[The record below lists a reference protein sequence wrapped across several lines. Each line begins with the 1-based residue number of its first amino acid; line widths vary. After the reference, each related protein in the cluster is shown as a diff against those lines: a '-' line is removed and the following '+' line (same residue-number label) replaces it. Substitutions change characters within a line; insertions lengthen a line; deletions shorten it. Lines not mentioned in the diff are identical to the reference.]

1 MCVDTRFFRNN
12 KRPPFFCINSL
23 GRRTVFEGV
32 DDQTVVFVLGDHGMT
47 EDGNHGGATPEE
59 TGAALLV
66 WSRSG
71 ERLLGPG
78 FSNRR
83 NSGGASSSGRDKNS
97 GGTGGAS
104 SETLP
109 GADGGSTDRR
119 QGGPAQGHGDVAPG
133 EEEGS
138 EEDHSGPVPSGRRVA
153 QIDLVPTISLLLG
166 TPIPFG
172 SLGGVIPEV
181 FGGPYLDGGGS
192 GDDERGPRYLERL
205 CDALLVNSV
214 QVGGGCYEWDGTCV
228 VLMSLCRLV
237 WDGIA
242 RRRVMYRKGDV
253 SCLEASL
260 NS

>member
-1 MCVDTRFFRNN
+1 
-12 KRPPFFCINSL
+12 
-23 GRRTVFEGV
+23 
-32 DDQTVVFVLGDHGMT
+32 MT

-78 FSNRR
+78 FNNRR
-83 NSGGASSSGRDKNS
+83 NSGETPSSGREKNS
-97 GGTGGAS
+97 GGT
-104 SETLP
+104 
-109 GADGGSTDRR
+109 
-119 QGGPAQGHGDVAPG
+119 G

-138 EEDHSGPVPSGRRVA
+138 EEDHSGPVPAGRKVA

-181 FGGPYLDGGGS
+181 FGGAYLDGGES

-214 QVGGGCYEWDGTCV
+214 QV
-228 VLMSLCRLV
+228 
-237 WDGIA
+237 
-242 RRRVMYRKGDV
+242 
-253 SCLEASL
+253 
-260 NS
+260 

>member
-1 MCVDTRFFRNN
+1 MQPCEQFDSQVMGLAHPAPFRILGRIVSRWVHPCFFIPCAFTPF
-12 KRPPFFCINSL
+12 PPKYFSCINSL
-23 GRRTVFEGV
+23 GHRTVFEGV
-32 DDQTVVFVLGDHGMT
+32 DDETVVFVLGDHGMT

-78 FSNRR
+78 FNRR
-83 NSGGASSSGRDKNS
+83 NSGGAASSSGRDKRS
-97 GGTGGAS
+97 GDTGDSAS
-104 SETLP
+104 PETLA

-119 QGGPAQGHGDVAPG
+119 QGHGDVAPAG
-133 EEEGS
+133 EKGS
-138 EEDHSGPVPSGRRVA
+138 EGHPRPVPAGRRVA

-181 FGGPYLDGGGS
+181 FSGPYLDGGES

-214 QVGGGCYEWDGTCV
+214 QVGGGGGGDATNGT
-228 VLMSLCRLV
+228 
-237 WDGIA
+237 G
-242 RRRVMYRKGDV
+242 
-253 SCLEASL
+253 
-260 NS
+260 